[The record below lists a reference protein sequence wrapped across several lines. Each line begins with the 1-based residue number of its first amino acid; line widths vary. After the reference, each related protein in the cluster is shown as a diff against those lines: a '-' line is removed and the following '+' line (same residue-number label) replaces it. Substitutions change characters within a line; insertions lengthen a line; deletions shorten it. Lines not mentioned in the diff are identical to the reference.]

1 MVNTNSTKT
10 AAYRSEGLSPGPGTT
25 PSMAPCSQRVGR
37 GGTRVSV
44 RLADQFLASILRPAL
59 VAAGCAADHDAPEIV
74 IVDHVVVGVASLVL
88 GVARVEAGAT
98 GDTRHDVRFVDR
110 ETGTWSDVVSAINE
124 LAPRNDRHDD
134 PERVAV
140 GIARPSGGILTARQL
155 QVLQLV
161 ADGLSTM
168 QAARRIGITSKTV
181 NNHLGAVYVRLEA
194 GNLTQAVLAAARLGL
209 VELRSSTY
217 STT

>member
-1 MVNTNSTKT
+1 MVITNTTRT
-10 AAYRSEGLSPGPGTT
+10 AADWSEGLSPGPGTT
-25 PSMAPCSQRVGR
+25 PSTAPCSPLVAR

-44 RLADQFLASILRPAL
+44 RLADQFIASILRPAL

-74 IVDHVVVGVASLVL
+74 IVEHVVEGVASLVL
-88 GVARVEAGAT
+88 GGARVEAGARV
-98 GDTRHDVRFVDR
+98 DTRQDVRFVDR
-110 ETGTWSDVVSAINE
+110 EFGTWSDVVNAINE
-124 LAPRNDRHDD
+124 LAPPNDRHDD

-140 GIARPSGGILTARQL
+140 GIGRPSGAILTARQL

-209 VELRSSTY
+209 VELR
-217 STT
+217 